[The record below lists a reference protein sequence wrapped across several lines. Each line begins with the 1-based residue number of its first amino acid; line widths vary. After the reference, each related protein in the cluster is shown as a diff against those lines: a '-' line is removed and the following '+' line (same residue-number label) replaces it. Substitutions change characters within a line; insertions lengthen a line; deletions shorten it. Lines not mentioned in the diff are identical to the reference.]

1 MAGHAASTEHERRQ
15 GRGRAAVR
23 SRDWTDDDAVRAQ
36 LERAVG
42 RFGAER
48 LVVIAG
54 GACGADRQAEAC
66 ARELGLAV
74 GVYLARWDRHGRS
87 AGYRRNVQMLDR
99 LADFPHRYL
108 IAFSIVSRGTQ
119 HTIDPGASARHSRPG
134 CRPRSSTTLTRSA
147 RTRPSMR
154 DNTRAPAPMSPR
166 RARELQR

>member
-74 GVYLARWDRHGRS
+74 GVYPARWDRHGRS

-99 LADFPHRYL
+99 LADFPHRYV
-108 IAFSIVSRGTQ
+108 IAFSIASRGTQ
-119 HTIDPGASARHSRPG
+119 HTIDQARQRGIPVRVVG
-134 CRPRSSTTLTRSA
+134 REARPR
-147 RTRPSMR
+147 
-154 DNTRAPAPMSPR
+154 
-166 RARELQR
+166 